1 MAMLQGNDDGK
12 QEQSGPVCQH
22 YCLAVPWRGHLTYGY
37 ELHQETTCRIR
48 MAKLLYKARMPTG
61 HLWIVFVLVAT
72 ALHRLVMCYKL
83 EPSNV

>member
-1 MAMLQGNDDGK
+1 MQDPHGK
-12 QEQSGPVCQH
+12 AVVQSKDAH
-22 YCLAVPWRGHLTYGY
+22 
-37 ELHQETTCRIR
+37 
-48 MAKLLYKARMPTG
+48 G